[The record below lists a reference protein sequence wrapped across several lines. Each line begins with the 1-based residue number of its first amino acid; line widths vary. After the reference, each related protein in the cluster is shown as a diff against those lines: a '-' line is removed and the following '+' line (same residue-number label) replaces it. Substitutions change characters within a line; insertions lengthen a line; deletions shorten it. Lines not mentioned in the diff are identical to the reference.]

1 MLIKTTFKRRLNY
14 KTLVETKTTKRFTIL
29 CKTSF
34 KRRVLTF
41 KRGIE

>member
-1 MLIKTTFKRRLNY
+1 VKRQNVLRFVVKRRL
-14 KTLVETKTTKRFTIL
+14 
-29 CKTSF
+29 TSF